1 MRSIS
6 PGRVLLPALVV
17 TGLAVAAVAQLH
29 RPESSAAV
37 DGQFR
42 DGGPALSSV
51 GTESPSA
58 QSAMFAQWPPR
69 QQPRRRGGS
78 SVAALPPHSFYF
90 TRAIYSGGG
99 RGWQSINSWST
110 DFPKADQQFLTVLR
124 RLANIDAFPMDNAVS
139 LDDPELRR
147 FPFLYA
153 LEVGYMDM
161 TEAEVE
167 GLRGYLLAGGFLMID
182 DFWGTNQWRN
192 FEREMGRVL
201 PEYPIVDLPMDH
213 PIFSAMYTIDEVI
226 QVPVVSSG
234 ISGGPTYERDGIV
247 PHVRGISDEHGRLM
261 VMINWN
267 TDLGDAWEHAE
278 HPLYPLKFSTYAF
291 EIGTN
296 AVIYA
301 MTH

>member
-1 MRSIS
+1 MKFSFA
-6 PGRVLLPALVV
+6 GRIILPALVAA
-17 TGLAVAAVAQLH
+17 GFAAAAVAQLD
-29 RPESSAAV
+29 RPESLPGRHAEAGDAGVPLTSAGEETAS
-37 DGQFR
+37 R
-42 DGGPALSSV
+42 GPAF
-51 GTESPSA
+51 
-58 QSAMFAQWPPR
+58 FAQWPPR
-69 QQPRRRGGS
+69 QQPGRRGGS
-78 SVAALPPHSFYF
+78 GVAALPPHSFYF

-99 RGWQSINSWST
+99 RGWQSMNSWST
-110 DFPKADQQFLTVLR
+110 DYPKADQQFLTVLR
-124 RLANIDAFPMDNAVS
+124 RLANIDAYPMDNAVR

-147 FPFLYA
+147 FPFLYT

-213 PIFSAMYTIDEVI
+213 PVFSAMYTIDEVI